1 MKDMLH
7 TLSSALRL
15 HRSHSEEALP
25 DLDELQT
32 ERELTDGALR
42 SLAPVEAPEQ
52 LALQIRL
59 ALSHEKVRRERRWA
73 GRVQHRWEVF
83 RENSLQPFAVQAAV
97 ATVAL
102 LAVAG
107 GALLLGAVAPQQA
120 VQAND
125 TPLAGFSAP
134 RYLYSVAGEQPVG
147 SSTDAPLIVEAK
159 VDRAGR
165 VYNYRVVSGGLDAT
179 ASAALRQRMLTGV
192 FKPARVF
199 GEPVRGTV
207 LLTFADVVVRG

>member
-1 MKDMLH
+1 MKDMLNS
-7 TLSSALRL
+7 LSSVLPVRRRCSEQLLPAL
-15 HRSHSEEALP
+15 E
-25 DLDELQT
+25 ELQS

-42 SLAPVEAPEQ
+42 TLAPAQAPEQ

-59 ALSHEKVRRERRWA
+59 ALSHEQVRRERRWA
-73 GRVQHRWEVF
+73 GRVQHSWEVF
-83 RENSLQPFAVQAAV
+83 RENSLRPFAVQAAV
-97 ATVAL
+97 AAVAL

-107 GALLLGAVAPQQA
+107 GALMLGAVAPQQA

-159 VDRAGR
+159 VNTAGR
-165 VYNYRVVSGGLDAT
+165 VYSYRVVSGGLDAT
-179 ASAALRQRMLTGV
+179 ATSALRQRMLTGI
-192 FKPARVF
+192 FRPAKVF

>member
-1 MKDMLH
+1 MKNMLR
-7 TLSSALRL
+7 TLTSPLRL
-15 HRSHSEEALP
+15 HRNRSEAVP
-25 DLDELQT
+25 VDTDELQT

-42 SLAPVEAPEQ
+42 MLAPAQAPDQ

-59 ALSHEKVRRERRWA
+59 ALSHERVRRDRRWA
-73 GRVQHRWEVF
+73 GRLQHRWDAF

-97 ATVAL
+97 AAVAL
-102 LAVAG
+102 VAVAG
-107 GALLLGAVAPQQA
+107 GVLMLGAVAPQQA

-159 VDRAGR
+159 VDPAGR
-165 VYNYRVVSGGLDAT
+165 VYSYRVVSGGLDAT
-179 ASAALRQRMLTGV
+179 ASAALRQRMLTGI
-192 FKPARVF
+192 FQPAKVF

-207 LLTFADVVVRG
+207 LLTFADVMVRG